1 MSMKIYK
8 YTSLNSAIAILR
20 SNGVALSN
28 PKDFNDPNDC
38 AFIQDDYEK
47 EKINKLLIDYF
58 VFVSLSQLVS
68 NGKITL
74 KKSDRLIFNTIN
86 KEFSLYK
93 AILKKNPYF
102 DLKDIRVTIRP
113 RWRYKIA
120 IDDYFFD
127 WGI

>member
-86 KEFSLYK
+86 K
-93 AILKKNPYF
+93 N
-102 DLKDIRVTIRP
+102 
-113 RWRYKIA
+113 
-120 IDDYFFD
+120 
-127 WGI
+127 